1 MIERRVLVLPGDN
14 IGPEIIPEAI
24 KVLTKV
30 DEIFIYFCKYFDRI
44 RNNFWSNII
53 SR

>member
-14 IGPEIIPEAI
+14 IGPEIVPEAI

-30 DEIFIYFCKYFDRI
+30 DEIFNLNNSLFDVYS
-44 RNNFWSNII
+44 NFIKRGFSK
-53 SR
+53 